1 MAQEKYYDIRIPDTG
16 DGFERLTQLICEI
29 KYGCHFDRYGRNG
42 QKQFGIDLF
51 NKNFEICVQ
60 CKNYQTNNAVKMLLD
75 GLEQDFLSAI
85 TKFHGSIHTYVLAT
99 TVQRDTA
106 IQDAFASLSKK
117 YPDIDINLLF
127 WEDFQDTLRNNPDL
141 IARAQYPSDADHKLQ
156 ILINTLYDAL
166 CSFRRAINE
175 SDEPRLHSA
184 LYEINSVIQ
193 KFYDLGERH
202 KLTQPVISGKCT
214 KFVNQYNSF
223 ADTYTKYSIA
233 NRSNHLDGSLL
244 AAVTMEFQALLTL
257 SLEDKYTSEDILK
270 QKLHDLLEL
279 LYNNLCSLR
288 YALNTRDT
296 YKTNTTLTDLADVVQ
311 KVFSISERY
320 SKTYPDTCSI
330 CTIIVDQYN
339 SFVTAY
345 RAVLIERHQGNNSR
359 IDELN
364 AIANKH
370 YKQLIDTIL
379 DWLK

>member
-42 QKQFGIDLF
+42 QKQYGIDLF
-51 NKNFEICVQ
+51 NKNFKICVQ

-106 IQDAFASLSKK
+106 IQDAFACLSKK

-141 IARAQYPSDADHKLQ
+141 IVRAQYPSDADHKLQ
-156 ILINTLYDAL
+156 ILINALYDAL

-175 SDEPRLHSA
+175 SDEARLHSA

-223 ADTYTKYSIA
+223 ADIYNKYSIA
-233 NRSNHLDGSLL
+233 NRSSRPDISFSTV
-244 AAVTMEFQALLTL
+244 VTTEFQALLSL
-257 SLEDKYTSEDILK
+257 SLEDHYTSEDTLK
-270 QKLHDLLEL
+270 QKLHALLEL
-279 LYNNLCSLR
+279 LYNNLCGLR
-288 YALNTRDT
+288 NALNIKDT
-296 YKTNTTLTDLADVVQ
+296 NRINSTLTALADVVQ
-311 KVFSISERY
+311 QVFSISERY
-320 SKTYPDTCSI
+320 SIPYPDICSTC
-330 CTIIVDQYN
+330 TKIVDQYN
-339 SFVTAY
+339 TFVTAY
-345 RAVLIERHQGNNSR
+345 RELLIEFHQGNNSR
-359 IDELN
+359 ANELET
-364 AIANKH
+364 IANAH
-370 YKQLIDTIL
+370 YRQLIDTVIVE
-379 DWLK
+379 LK